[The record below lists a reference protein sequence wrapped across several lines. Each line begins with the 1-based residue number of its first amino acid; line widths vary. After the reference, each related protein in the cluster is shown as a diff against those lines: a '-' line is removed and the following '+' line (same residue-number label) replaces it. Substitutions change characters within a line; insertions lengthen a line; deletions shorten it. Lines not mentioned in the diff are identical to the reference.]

1 MLIKLHELGC
11 VQYIGWQR
19 NFSFS
24 QSKLTLLETDQRY
37 MSQQLSRWSEA
48 VDAARNQY
56 HVLNSFTMKQ
66 LLHLRKELHPV
77 FSDEDISFSVT
88 KQTCALLQ
96 CLHPCIDPQ
105 DINDILKE
113 AWKQSDCHVNDVRET
128 SIMNA
133 GDSFSIEC
141 EALDVTVDDL
151 EKELSD
157 DQRVVYVELTEINGL
172 DPLWS
177 IAEIISRK
185 QNSTAIMTN
194 DILKHFA
201 SLEDEDQKPNKD
213 ELMKII
219 TSNHEVQVEPTSAD
233 KITSDMAKRDSTIAD
248 PKHLE
253 M

>member
-24 QSKLTLLETDQRY
+24 RSELTSLEKDQRCMY
-37 MSQQLSRWSEA
+37 QQLSRWSEA

-77 FSDEDISFSVT
+77 FSDDDISFSVT

-96 CLHPCIDPQ
+96 CIHPCINPEDM
-105 DINDILKE
+105 NNILKE
-113 AWKQSDCHVNDVRET
+113 AWKQSDCHISDVSET
-128 SIMNA
+128 SIINA
-133 GDSFSIEC
+133 GDSVNIES
-141 EALDVTVDDL
+141 EAPDVTVDEL

-157 DQRVVYVELTEINGL
+157 DQRLVYVELTEINGL
-172 DPLWS
+172 DELWS
-177 IAEIISRK
+177 LAEIISRK

-219 TSNHEVQVEPTSAD
+219 LSNREAQEEPPSVH
-233 KITSDMAKRDSTIAD
+233 KISSDTTKRDSTIAD